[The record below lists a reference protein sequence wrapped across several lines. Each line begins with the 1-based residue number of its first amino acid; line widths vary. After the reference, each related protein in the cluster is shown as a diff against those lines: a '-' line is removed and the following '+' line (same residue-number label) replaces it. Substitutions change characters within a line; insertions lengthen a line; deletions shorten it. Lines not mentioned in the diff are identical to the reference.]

1 MRIGFTELL
10 VILAVA
16 LVVLGPDKLP
26 LYMKKFGQAV
36 REFKKYSSELTE
48 DLKENV
54 IAPLDEAQKPLREA
68 MAPLEDLEKDLKASA
83 KDLESSIRDIGKP
96 KPEEPEEAA
105 PAEKA
110 SEPESEQ
117 QEEPPKEETET

>member
-68 MAPLEDLEKDLKASA
+68 IAPLEDLEKDLKSNA
-83 KDLESSIRDIGKP
+83 KELESSIRDIGKA
-96 KPEEPEEAA
+96 KPEEKEA
-105 PAEKA
+105 PAEVVE
-110 SEPESEQ
+110 EPKTEQ
-117 QEEPPKEETET
+117 HEEPPKEETET

>member
-83 KDLESSIRDIGKP
+83 KDLESSIRDIGKE
-96 KPEEPEEAA
+96 KPEEKENTA
-105 PAEKA
+105 PAEKT
-110 SEPESEQ
+110 EESEAPQ
-117 QEEPPKEETET
+117 QKEIPEEETEI